1 MNIRLGIYD
10 IFSTIIPGGFYLVAI
25 AEFTRLVG
33 WVKFDWRSLQDI
45 GILPSLA
52 LVSVAY
58 IIGSATDRI
67 GSYWHRIFKKR
78 EASNRALDR
87 FKELHSNRWI
97 IDFDDRDWPI
107 LRTYLHI
114 HNPNVADAADR
125 FTALSIMLRNIS
137 LGFFLLALIEI
148 IPLATKG
155 NWAIVALSILLL
167 FLSYQTAI
175 RARTLRDWSYSSVL
189 EAIIAHRVNLE
200 ERVKPVKAS
209 SKRRSEK

>member
-25 AEFTRLVG
+25 AEFNRLVG

-78 EASNRALDR
+78 GASNRALDR
-87 FKELHSNRWI
+87 FKELNSEGRAM
-97 IDFDDRDWPI
+97 I
-107 LRTYLHI
+107 L
-114 HNPNVADAADR
+114 
-125 FTALSIMLRNIS
+125 SLR
-137 LGFFLLALIEI
+137 GAFA
-148 IPLATKG
+148 ATKQSPHLRG
-155 NWAIVALSILLL
+155 DCFATCARNAMWAKVNALRELIG
-167 FLSYQTAI
+167 
-175 RARTLRDWSYSSVL
+175 R
-189 EAIIAHRVNLE
+189 
-200 ERVKPVKAS
+200 
-209 SKRRSEK
+209 